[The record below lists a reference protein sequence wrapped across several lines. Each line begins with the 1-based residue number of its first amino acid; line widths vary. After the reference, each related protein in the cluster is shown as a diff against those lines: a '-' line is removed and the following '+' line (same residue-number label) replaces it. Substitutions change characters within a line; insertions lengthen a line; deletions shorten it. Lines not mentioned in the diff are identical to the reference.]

1 MTTATVSTHVSP
13 DLDLVHLDVVQPF
26 QLDRSNLRGRM
37 VRLGPV
43 LDEILGR
50 HAYPGPVA
58 QMLAETITLAV
69 TLAAALKYEGV
80 FTLQTK
86 GDGPISL
93 MVADVTS
100 AGAVRGYAQFDEDAL
115 KAVLDAPG
123 AASGPWAPVPALLGK
138 GYLAFTVDQGEHTQ
152 RYQGIVGLEGERM
165 DDCVRHYF
173 TQSEQLATGIV
184 VHAGRSDGADGTWAG
199 GAIMLQALPD
209 EDAGGAATEHKPSD
223 LEDDWR
229 RAMAL
234 LSTVTPAEVLDPAL
248 PVNDVLYRLFH
259 EEEVRAYEPHGLAAQ
274 CRCSRDRVV
283 TVLQSLPREEVAEL
297 KVDGAVDVACEFC
310 STHYRFDDA
319 ELEAVYSPAS

>member
-1 MTTATVSTHVSP
+1 MTTAAVSTSSLVSR
-13 DLDLVHLDVVQPF
+13 DIDVVQPF

-58 QMLAETITLAV
+58 QMLAETITLAT

-86 GDGPISL
+86 GDGPINL

-100 AGAVRGYAQFDEDAL
+100 AGAVRGYAQFDEDKLTAAL
-115 KAVLDAPG
+115 EAAGG
-123 AASGPWAPVPALLGK
+123 ASRPWAPVPTLLGK

-152 RYQGIVGLEGERM
+152 RYQGIVGLEGDRM

-184 VHAGRSDGADGTWAG
+184 VHAGLSDGGDWGG

-209 EDAGGAATEHKPSD
+209 EDAGSVASDAKPSD

-248 PVNDVLYRLFH
+248 PVNDVLFRLFH
-259 EEEVRAYEPHGLAAQ
+259 EEEVRAYDPHGLAAQ
-274 CRCSRDRVV
+274 CRCSRERVV
-283 TVLQSLPREEVAEL
+283 TVLKSLPRDEVAEL

-319 ELEAVYSPAS
+319 ELETVYGSAS

>member
-1 MTTATVSTHVSP
+1 MTTAAVSTATLTP
-13 DLDLVHLDVVQPF
+13 EFDKVQPF

-58 QMLAETITLAV
+58 QMLAETITLAT

-86 GDGPISL
+86 GDGPIRL

-115 KAVLDAPG
+115 KTALEAPG
-123 AASGPWAPVPALLGK
+123 DKAPVPTLLGK

-184 VHAGRSDGADGTWAG
+184 VHAGLSDAGKWAG
-199 GAIMLQALPD
+199 GTIMLQALPD
-209 EDAGGAATEHKPSD
+209 EDAGGVVSDAKPSD

-234 LSTVTPAEVLDPAL
+234 LSTVTPGEMLDPAL
-248 PVNDVLYRLFH
+248 PVNDVLFRLFH
-259 EEEVRAYEPHGLAAQ
+259 EEEVRVYDAHDLAAQ
-274 CRCSRDRVV
+274 CRCSRERVE
-283 TVLQSLPREEVAEL
+283 TVLKSLPRDEVAEL
-297 KVDGAVDVACEFC
+297 KVDGVVEVACEFC
-310 STHYRFDDA
+310 SMAYRFDDA
-319 ELEAVYSPAS
+319 QLAAVYGAEF

>member
-1 MTTATVSTHVSP
+1 MTTVTASALSFR
-13 DLDLVHLDVVQPF
+13 DLDVVQPF

-86 GDGPISL
+86 GDGPIRL

-100 AGAVRGYAQFDEDAL
+100 AGAVRGYAQYDEQAL
-115 KAVLDAPG
+115 TTAL
-123 AASGPWAPVPALLGK
+123 AASGDAPASWAPVPTLLGK

-152 RYQGIVGLEGERM
+152 RYQGIVGLEGGRM

-173 TQSEQLATGIV
+173 TQSEQLATGII
-184 VHAGRSDGADGTWAG
+184 VHAGRSDGEDGTWAG

-209 EDAGGAATEHKPSD
+209 EDAGTVASDAKPSD

-234 LSTVTPAEVLDPAL
+234 LSTVTPAEVLDPGL
-248 PVNDVLYRLFH
+248 PVTDVLFRLFH
-259 EEEVRAYEPHGLAAQ
+259 EEEVRAYAPHGLAAQ
-274 CRCSRDRVV
+274 CRCSRERVV
-283 TVLQSLPREEVAEL
+283 TVLKSLPREEVADM
-297 KVDGAVDVACEFC
+297 KVDGAVEVSCEFC
-310 STHYRFDDA
+310 STSYRFDDA
-319 ELEAVYSPAS
+319 ALADVYGSAF

>member
-1 MTTATVSTHVSP
+1 MTTAAVSTLASALVSR
-13 DLDLVHLDVVQPF
+13 DIDVVQPF

-58 QMLAETITLAV
+58 QMLAETITLAT

-86 GDGPISL
+86 GDGPINL

-115 KAVLDAPG
+115 KAALAGEVET
-123 AASGPWAPVPALLGK
+123 APVPALLGK

-152 RYQGIVGLEGERM
+152 RYQGIVGLDGDRM

-184 VHAGRSDGADGTWAG
+184 VHAGRSDEGKWGG

-209 EDAGGAATEHKPSD
+209 EDAGSVASDAKPSD

-248 PVNDVLYRLFH
+248 PVNDVLFRLFH
-259 EEEVRAYEPHGLAAQ
+259 EEEVRAYDSHGLAAQ
-274 CRCSRDRVV
+274 CRCSRERVV
-283 TVLQSLPREEVAEL
+283 TVLRSLPREEVAEL
-297 KVDGAVDVACEFC
+297 KVDGAVDVGCEFC

-319 ELEAVYSPAS
+319 ELEAVYGSAS

>member
-1 MTTATVSTHVSP
+1 MTTAAVSTLESSP
-13 DLDLVHLDVVQPF
+13 VARDTDVVQPF

-37 VRLGPV
+37 VRLGSV
-43 LDEILGR
+43 LDEILSR

-58 QMLAETITLAV
+58 QMLAETITLAS

-86 GDGPISL
+86 GDGPIKL

-115 KAVLDAPG
+115 KAALTADVEA
-123 AASGPWAPVPALLGK
+123 APVPALLGK

-152 RYQGIVGLEGERM
+152 RYQGIVGLDGARM

-184 VHAGRSDGADGTWAG
+184 VHAGRSDDGNWAG

-209 EDAGGAATEHKPSD
+209 EDAGSVASDAKPSD

-234 LSTVTPAEVLDPAL
+234 LSTVTPGEVLDPAL
-248 PVNDVLYRLFH
+248 SVNDVLYRLFH
-259 EEEVRAYEPHGLAAQ
+259 EEEVRAYDPHGLNAQ
-274 CRCSRDRVV
+274 CRCSRERVV

-319 ELEAVYSPAS
+319 EIEAIYGPAS